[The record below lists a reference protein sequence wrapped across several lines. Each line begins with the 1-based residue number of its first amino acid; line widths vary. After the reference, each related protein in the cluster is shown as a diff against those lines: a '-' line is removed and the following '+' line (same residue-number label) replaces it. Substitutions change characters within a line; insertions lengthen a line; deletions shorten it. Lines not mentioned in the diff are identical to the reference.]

1 LPGEFTELPDV
12 HPITASDVTRTE
24 GFMIEEFPMSD
35 VNASS
40 IRPSRLS
47 DVDAIVA
54 LYRAV
59 GAAGGGLA
67 RSPDEVTRGY
77 VRDFLDASFAGG
89 VALVAVNENDEIIA
103 EIHTRP
109 LGPRAFAH
117 VLGDLTIAV
126 HPSSQGQGLGRR
138 IFAELLAI
146 ARRDLPHV
154 LRIELKSRETNARAI
169 AMYESLG
176 FKREGRMENR
186 IRLSDGSL
194 DADIPMAWHRGD
206 T

>member
-1 LPGEFTELPDV
+1 MQAEPT
-12 HPITASDVTRTE
+12 IR
-24 GFMIEEFPMSD
+24 
-35 VNASS
+35 SS
-40 IRPSRLS
+40 KES
-47 DVDAIVA
+47 DVDSIVA

-59 GAAGGGLA
+59 GDAGGGLA

-77 VRDFLDASFAGG
+77 VRDFLAASLAGG
-89 VALVAVNENDEIIA
+89 VALVAVDEKDSVIA

-109 LGPRAFAH
+109 LGPRTFSH

-126 HPSSQGQGLGRR
+126 HPSRQGRGLGRR
-138 IFAELLAI
+138 IFAELLET

-154 LRIELKSRETNARAI
+154 LRIELKSRETNSRAI

-186 IRLSDGSL
+186 IRLIDGSL
-194 DADIPMAWHRGD
+194 DADIPMAWHRDGA
-206 T
+206 

>member
-1 LPGEFTELPDV
+1 
-12 HPITASDVTRTE
+12 
-24 GFMIEEFPMSD
+24 MEEFPVGD

-47 DVDAIVA
+47 DVDSIVA

-67 RSPDEVTRGY
+67 RSPDEVTRAY
-77 VRDFLDASFAGG
+77 VRDFLDASLAGG
-89 VALVAVNENDEIIA
+89 IALVAVDGDNLIA

-109 LGPRAFAH
+109 LGPRAFSH

-126 HPSSQGQGLGRR
+126 HPSRQGQGLGRR
-138 IFAELLAI
+138 IFSELLTI
-146 ARRDLPHV
+146 ARRDCPHV
-154 LRIELKSRETNARAI
+154 LRIELKSRETNSRAI

-176 FKREGRMENR
+176 FKREGRMDNR
-186 IRLSDGSL
+186 IRLLDGSL
-194 DADIPMAWHRGD
+194 DADIPMAWHRGGA
-206 T
+206 